1 MKTKK
6 ALGGLL
12 GLFGSFS
19 ALDFLTESL
28 HHHQPTTAN
37 ETQSEPQAKRI
48 ETTRKTSRKW
58 GEGGGRIEP
67 YLESA
72 PLDLA
77 LDFISAPNLPHQIQQ
92 NQNETQQQP
101 TSTASNSQRFD
112 LDFELAVPPGRIGKW
127 VWMCA
132 RAPRDERLCAWWA

>member
-6 ALGGLL
+6 ALGALL
-12 GLFGSFS
+12 GLLGSFS

-37 ETQSEPQAKRI
+37 ETQSEPQAKLI

-77 LDFISAPNLPHQIQQ
+77 LDFISEPATPNPTKPKKISAPTH
-92 NQNETQQQP
+92 TQQP
-101 TSTASNSQRFD
+101 RIRND
-112 LDFELAVPPGRIGKW
+112 LI
-127 VWMCA
+127 
-132 RAPRDERLCAWWA
+132 